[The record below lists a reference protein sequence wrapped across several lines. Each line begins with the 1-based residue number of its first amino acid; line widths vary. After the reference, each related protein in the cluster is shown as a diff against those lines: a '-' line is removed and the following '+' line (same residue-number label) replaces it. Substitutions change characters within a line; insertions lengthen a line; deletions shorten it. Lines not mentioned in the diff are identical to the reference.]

1 MCQIE
6 SMVVKYKQMKIR
18 LNGNIV
24 ELPDGSSLP
33 SVFQL
38 MKTESD
44 QGIALA
50 VNNKVV
56 PKKEWQSCV
65 LKENDNVLLIRASQG
80 G

>member
-1 MCQIE
+1 
-6 SMVVKYKQMKIR
+6 MKIR
-18 LNGNIV
+18 LNGNTV
-24 ELPDGSSLP
+24 ELPDESSLP

-65 LKENDNVLLIRASQG
+65 LKENDNVLLIRTSQG